1 MVFPRGYSNCRVGVK
16 STLNPNEAAPY
27 IKECF
32 ERMVL
37 GVYSANEVRKYI
49 NEQKYPYKGKHF
61 NISKQTFYN
70 IIRNVAYTGKIK
82 VKEYKKEEEQI
93 VIGLHPP
100 IVSDDLF
107 KRANDYLNGRVRKF
121 DFKSDKTDL
130 YPLKGFMKCSEH
142 GRTITAYK
150 CQSGNKNWYH
160 YYLCTKPRCQRYR
173 VDWAHE
179 QIKKLLDKISFTAG
193 MVKVYKSQLES
204 LIDRDDVTRKTEIK
218 RLETEIEKFVTRQ
231 TNLQNSFLDLDIT
244 SSDYNE
250 MKIRIESDLSD
261 KQVKL
266 DRLKS
271 TKSPFKEYLNKTLP
285 MIENL
290 SVYWDK
296 SDGKTKQKILGCIF
310 TEKFENFDFKSCNNI
325 FTPEIKSIMLASKV
339 LKSGKKRQEVKNDLL
354 SNMAPPLGLEPRTL

>member
-1 MVFPRGYSNCRVGVK
+1 
-16 STLNPNEAAPY
+16 
-27 IKECF
+27 
-32 ERMVL
+32 MVL

-82 VKEYKKEEEQI
+82 VKEHKKEEEQI
-93 VIGLHPP
+93 VTGLHPP

-218 RLETEIEKFVTRQ
+218 RLETEIETCKTRQ
-231 TNLQNSFLDLDIT
+231 LNLQNSFLDCGIS
-244 SSDYNE
+244 SSDFNQ
-250 MKIRIESDLSD
+250 MKIRIESELND
-261 KQVKL
+261 KQIKL
-266 DRLKS
+266 ERLKS
-271 TKSPFKEYLNKTLP
+271 TKSPFKVYLNKTLP

-290 SVYWDK
+290 SHYWDK
-296 SDGKTKQKILGCIF
+296 ADGKTKKKILGCIF
-310 TEKFENFDFKSCNNI
+310 TEKFENFDFESCNNI

-339 LKSGKKRQEVKNDLL
+339 LRRNKNKKEVKNDLL

>member
-1 MVFPRGYSNCRVGVK
+1 MINAIIYSRVSSESERQDTQRQTSELKEYANRMGYNVIEIYEEKVSGFK
-16 STLNPNEAAPY
+16 
-27 IKECF
+27 K
-32 ERMVL
+32 
-37 GVYSANEVRKYI
+37 
-49 NEQKYPYKGKHF
+49 NEQRPIFSKMLDDINTNQIDKVLVWELSRIGRSVLQSLQ
-61 NISKQTFYN
+61 NIQTL
-70 IIRNVAYTGKIK
+70 R
-82 VKEYKKEEEQI
+82 
-93 VIGLHPP
+93 
-100 IVSDDLF
+100 
-107 KRANDYLNGRVRKF
+107 
-121 DFKSDKTDL
+121 
-130 YPLKGFMKCSEH
+130 SEH

-150 CQSGNKNWYH
+150 CQSSNKNWYH

-218 RLETEIEKFVTRQ
+218 RLETEIETCKTRQ
-231 TNLQNSFLDLDIT
+231 LNLQNSFLDCGIS
-244 SSDYNE
+244 SSDFNE
-250 MKIRIESDLSD
+250 MKIRIESELND
-261 KQVKL
+261 KQIKL
-266 DRLKS
+266 ERLKS
-271 TKSPFKEYLNKTLP
+271 TKSPFKLYLNKTLP

-310 TEKFENFDFKSCNNI
+310 TEKFENFDFESCNNI
-325 FTPEIKSIMLASKV
+325 FTPEIESIMLASKV